1 MTEKRILV
9 VSPSWVGD
17 IVMSQTLFSLL
28 KQTDPST
35 RLDVMA
41 PSASKPLLSRMANVD
56 NALLF
61 DVGHG
66 EMNLGYR
73 RAFARD
79 LSHAHYDQAI
89 ILPNSFKSA
98 LVPFFAKIPLRTGYR
113 GEMRYKLLNDM
124 RILDKATLPRMIDR
138 FMALGM
144 ASGKTLPKY
153 SQPSLLVDPKN
164 QDDCIKRFDLNKS
177 KVILGI
183 CPGAEFGDAKR
194 WSEHKFALV
203 AKAVI
208 EYGMQVWLF
217 GSARDRVITDKICKM
232 LPSGYEKDCTNLAG
246 RTTLLDA
253 LDLINLC
260 DHVVTNDSGLMH
272 VASAVGCKIVVL
284 YGSTS
289 PEFTPPLTSDAA
301 VIKKS
306 IICSP
311 CFKRECPLEH
321 KNCLNLIEP
330 NDVLVQLGLQ

>member
-28 KQTDPST
+28 KQTNPST

-73 RAFARD
+73 RAFARG

-124 RILDKATLPRMIDR
+124 RILDKATLPR
-138 FMALGM
+138 
-144 ASGKTLPKY
+144 
-153 SQPSLLVDPKN
+153 
-164 QDDCIKRFDLNKS
+164 
-177 KVILGI
+177 
-183 CPGAEFGDAKR
+183 
-194 WSEHKFALV
+194 
-203 AKAVI
+203 
-208 EYGMQVWLF
+208 
-217 GSARDRVITDKICKM
+217 
-232 LPSGYEKDCTNLAG
+232 
-246 RTTLLDA
+246 
-253 LDLINLC
+253 
-260 DHVVTNDSGLMH
+260 
-272 VASAVGCKIVVL
+272 
-284 YGSTS
+284 
-289 PEFTPPLTSDAA
+289 
-301 VIKKS
+301 
-306 IICSP
+306 
-311 CFKRECPLEH
+311 
-321 KNCLNLIEP
+321 
-330 NDVLVQLGLQ
+330 

>member
-17 IVMSQTLFSLL
+17 IVMSQTLYSLL
-28 KQTDPST
+28 KQTDPSI

-66 EMNLGYR
+66 EMSLGYR
-73 RAFARD
+73 RSFAHN
-79 LSHAHYDQAI
+79 LSHFQYDQAI

-98 LVPFFAKIPLRTGYR
+98 LVPFFANIPLRTGFR
-113 GEMRYKLLNDM
+113 GEMRYKLLNDL
-124 RILDKATLPRMIDR
+124 RILDKSKLPRMIDR
-138 FMALGM
+138 FMALGV

-153 SQPSLLVDPKN
+153 NEPSLLIDSKN
-164 QDDCIKRFDLNKS
+164 QNDCIRRFNLDKT
-177 KVILGI
+177 KAILGI

-194 WSEHKFALV
+194 WSEEKFAVV
-203 AKAVI
+203 AKEVI
-208 EYGMQVWLF
+208 EHGMQVWLF
-217 GSARDRVITDKICKM
+217 GSARDRVIADKIYKM
-232 LPSGYEKDCTNLAG
+232 LPYGYEKECANLAG

-253 LDLINLC
+253 VDLINLC
-260 DHVVTNDSGLMH
+260 DHVITNDSGLMH
-272 VASAVGCKIVVL
+272 VASAVGCKIIVL

-289 PEFTPPLTSDAA
+289 PEFTPPLTKDA
-301 VIKKS
+301 VVVRKP

-311 CFKRECPLEH
+311 CFKRDCPLEH
-321 KNCLNLIEP
+321 KNCLNLIELQ
-330 NDVLVQLGLQ
+330 DVLTQLDF